1 MYAEITIIIPCFN
14 RQDFLP
20 RLFRSLNDQVMDKN
34 NFKVIVVDDGSKQP
48 ISINHNEYEFK
59 ITLLMHKKNLGLPA
73 ALNTALK
80 EVNTRFFVRIDS
92 DDYVHKLF
100 LTVLRLK
107 FELDSNSMAASVDY
121 IKVNQTEQLI
131 GIFSSETNPIGCGI
145 MFKTEIIK
153 IVGNYDEKMLLAEE
167 IEFRNRVQKLYKIHN
182 IALPL
187 YRYVQHDENITNDIE
202 KYNYFKKKLNE

>member
-1 MYAEITIIIPCFN
+1 M
-14 RQDFLP
+14 
-20 RLFRSLNDQVMDKN
+20 
-34 NFKVIVVDDGSKQP
+34 
-48 ISINHNEYEFK
+48 
-59 ITLLMHKKNLGLPA
+59 
-73 ALNTALK
+73 
-80 EVNTRFFVRIDS
+80 RIDS

-107 FELDSNSMAASVDY
+107 FELDSNAMAASVDY